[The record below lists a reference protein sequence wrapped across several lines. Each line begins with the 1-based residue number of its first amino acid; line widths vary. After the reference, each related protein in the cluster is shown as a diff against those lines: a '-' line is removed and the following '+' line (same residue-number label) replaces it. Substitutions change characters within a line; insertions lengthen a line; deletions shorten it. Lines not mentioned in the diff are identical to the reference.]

1 MSPLSVVCVP
11 SRRIT
16 RFTQIL
22 FNVKRRI
29 NHIKTN
35 QIIVTNDN
43 INFWNKATND
53 ITWFKQP
60 TVTFSSAESLP
71 FSQWYPDGILNICY
85 NALDKHMN
93 NDQKDRIALIYDSP
107 VTNTIIKYTY
117 QELLIIVCEVTAVL
131 NDLGVSKGDKVLIYM

>member
-60 TVTFSSAESLP
+60 TVTFLVLNRCL
-71 FSQWYPDGILNICY
+71 FHNGI
-85 NALDKHMN
+85 
-93 NDQKDRIALIYDSP
+93 QTVFLIY
-107 VTNTIIKYTY
+107 VTM
-117 QELLIIVCEVTAVL
+117 L
-131 NDLGVSKGDKVLIYM
+131 